1 VALLAAGSA
10 LVAGSHLEKD
20 MQTQSVR
27 VVRAFYY
34 QGKPT
39 KVGTMVEL
47 PKVFAKEMI
56 AARKAEEVEAPT
68 RAPEKAPE
76 APRGGDRAR

>member
-56 AARKAEEVEAPT
+56 AARKAEEVEA
-68 RAPEKAPE
+68 AKAVEKPVE
-76 APRGGDRAR
+76 APARGGDRAR

>member
-1 VALLAAGSA
+1 MALLAAGSA

-39 KVGTMVEL
+39 KVGTLVEL

-56 AARKAEEVEAPT
+56 AAKKAEEVEA
-68 RAPEKAPE
+68 AKAVDKPAE
-76 APRGGDRAR
+76 APARGGDRAR